1 MSKYIC
7 IKKFTRT
14 NVWIN
19 ICWKLYEYSNCFKYY
34 NLTHSGTNIRIYSYK
49 QIWHEWMSEYIHKR
63 KIDTNECLNK
73 YLWPIYSNIW
83 IYPVHSD
90 LVYREPKEYRT
101 CGHPWRP
108 HAKCKSG
115 EGILKKRHCP
125 VVGCSWCPWCSWWSC
140 WPLWPWWQG
149 LTFSLPPPPFYSY
162 DSSFIMP
169 RLPHG
174 KANDGKPL
182 FITWRCDLLLWY
194 WMLLRLRMP
203 SQVREGFFKVDSHT
217 SYLTDA
223 RMAMQSIYWL
233 KATTKAI
240 LILLREFLAP
250 VDLKTLFSFPRY
262 SHLKMPEGTNHI
274 SIAYFRGW

>member
-1 MSKYIC
+1 M
-7 IKKFTRT
+7 

-19 ICWKLYEYSNCFKYY
+19 ICDQY
-34 NLTHSGTNIRIYSYK
+34 IRIF
-49 QIWHEWMSEYIHKR
+49 EYIRYTLIWCTENLKSIGHADTHGDLMQNVNQVKEFWSKDIFTKR
-63 KIDTNECLNK
+63 
-73 YLWPIYSNIW
+73 
-83 IYPVHSD
+83 
-90 LVYREPKEYRT
+90 
-101 CGHPWRP
+101 G
-108 HAKCKSG
+108 G
-115 EGILKKRHCP
+115 CP
-125 VVGCSWCPWCSWWSC
+125 VAGCSWWSC
-140 WPLWPWWQG
+140 WPSWPWWQG